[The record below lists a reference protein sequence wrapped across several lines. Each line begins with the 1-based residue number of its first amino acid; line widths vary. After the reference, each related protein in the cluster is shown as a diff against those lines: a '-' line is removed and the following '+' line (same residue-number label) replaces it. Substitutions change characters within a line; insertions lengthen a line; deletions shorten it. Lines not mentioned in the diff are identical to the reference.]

1 MIFKKKLLGILVTT
15 LFLMVAFV
23 GGLWAA
29 DTVKIGV
36 LAPMTGPAAEDGLAV
51 TRSVEMAADM
61 INSQGGILGKDI
73 ELVIYDDRADPKEAV
88 GLAYKLIEQ
97 DRVIAVV
104 GGSYSFPS
112 RAVASIFQEEGIPFV
127 AAYAIHPDITAAG
140 DYCFRNGFLGTV
152 EGKADAYVAAKELK
166 AKTIGLLYAD
176 TDFGRTLADG
186 VRSYLGKRA
195 SHIPVVYESTYPF
208 KEKDFS
214 AYLSN
219 IKKMNPDVVI
229 ASGYYFQTGP
239 MIKQAREMGITSVFI
254 GEEGSDSPVFLK
266 IAGPASEGF
275 IFVTN
280 LNREDPRAF
289 VQDYLKKYEEK
300 YGEEPNMCGASGYD
314 ALVIIADSTNRAK
327 SLKGEDIKNAMAT
340 TENLDGLTGNITFNE
355 IGEVVKP
362 IQVQV
367 VKDGKFKYF
376 GVVDDPEIMQ
386 P

>member
-1 MIFKKKLLGILVTT
+1 MLCRKKLFCVVAGLFVLVS
-15 LFLMVAFV
+15 LV
-23 GGLWAA
+23 GSVWAA
-29 DTVKIGV
+29 ETVKIGV
-36 LAPMTGPAAEDGLAV
+36 MAPMTGPAAEDGLAV
-51 TRSVEMAADM
+51 TRSVEMAAEM
-61 INSQGGILGKDI
+61 INSKGGILGKKI
-73 ELVIYDDRADPKEAV
+73 ELVAYDDRADPKEAV

-97 DRVIAVV
+97 DRVVAVV

-152 EGKADAYVAAKELK
+152 EGKADAYVAAKNLK
-166 AKTIGLLYAD
+166 AKTIALLYAD

-186 VRSYLGKRA
+186 VRSYLGKHA
-195 SHIPVVYESTYPF
+195 SHIPVVYEATYPF

-239 MIKQAREMGITSVFI
+239 MIKQAREMGITSVFV

-266 IAGPASEGF
+266 IAGEASEGF

-280 LNREDPRAF
+280 LNREDPRPF

-314 ALVIIADSTNRAK
+314 GLVIIADAVNRAK
-327 SLKGEDIKNAMAT
+327 SLKGEDIKNSISKT
-340 TENLDGLTGNITFNE
+340 KNLDGLTGNITFNE
-355 IGEVVKP
+355 IGEVVKQ
-362 IQVQV
+362 IQVQI
-367 VKDGKFKYF
+367 VKDGRFRYF
-376 GVVDDPEIMQ
+376 GVVDDPEIIT

>member
-1 MIFKKKLLGILVTT
+1 MRRQRLFGLVAV
-15 LFLMVAFV
+15 FFV
-23 GGLWAA
+23 LVSTVGCAWSAE
-29 DTVKIGV
+29 TVKIGV

-51 TRSVEMAADM
+51 TRSVEMAAEM
-61 INSQGGILGKDI
+61 LNSKGGVLGKDI
-73 ELVIYDDRADPKEAV
+73 ELVVYDDRADPQEAV

-97 DRVIAVV
+97 DQVVAVV

-112 RAVASIFQEEGIPFV
+112 RAVASIFQEEEIPFV
-127 AAYAIHPDITAAG
+127 AAYAIHPDVTAAG

-152 EGKADAYVAAKELK
+152 EGKANAYVAAKDLK
-166 AKTIGLLYAD
+166 AKTIALLYAD

-186 VRSYLGKRA
+186 VRSYLGKSA
-195 SHIPVVYESTYPF
+195 SHIPIVYEGTYPF

-239 MIKQAREMGITSVFI
+239 MLKQAREMGITSVFI

-280 LNREDPRAF
+280 LDRGDPRPF
-289 VQDYLKKYEEK
+289 VQDYLKKYEEM

-314 ALVIIADSTNRAK
+314 ALVIIVDSINRAQ
-327 SLKGEDIKNAMAT
+327 SLEGEDIKNAMAKT
-340 TENLDGLTGNITFNE
+340 DNLDGLTGNITFDK

-367 VKDGKFKYF
+367 VKDGKFVHF
-376 GVVDDPEIMQ
+376 GVVDDPDIIT